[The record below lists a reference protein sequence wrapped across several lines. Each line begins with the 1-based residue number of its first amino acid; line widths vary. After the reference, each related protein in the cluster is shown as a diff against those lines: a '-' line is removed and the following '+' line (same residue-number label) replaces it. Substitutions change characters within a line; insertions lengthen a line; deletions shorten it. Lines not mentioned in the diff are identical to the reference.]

1 MSELNFKVIKPAED
15 KPEVDLKFTMVSKP
29 TKTEEPKLTFKTLTP
44 GSASQL
50 PEDQPTVF
58 KPTVAD
64 IWSNLQLP
72 AQVSRIGLK
81 QVTEM
86 IPDVTPSAPT
96 FVNQPANPSFEIGGA
111 QRTAQ
116 PPILDK
122 AGTNFATALP
132 KVGAEIIADMAP
144 DFISPEVL
152 LGSGVLKGLG
162 TFAQSSAGI
171 KAAEKLGEFTDKN
184 IPTLKKW
191 FTYRYG
197 QDPAYIEAVEQ
208 AQINMRMG
216 TEKVGTIAN
225 KIMEMPGEAQRKIA
239 NYMKGEKGFAVSSLT
254 PEEKLAAD
262 AARGEF
268 KRLGN
273 DLVDLKMLD
282 PKTYADNVN
291 TYLPRLY
298 KTKEIG
304 METPMLGT
312 KKPMRM
318 NVDRLKHRQDIP
330 QDVREALGEI
340 MEAGYPTSKGLMQ
353 LNQAVEKGK
362 MFRQVAG
369 MQHLVTDDAAIA
381 AERGWIKMPVTN
393 KLGDMSGKYAAPS
406 VAEDLNS
413 IIREKGELEQGYKKL
428 LGMWKYGKVVMSPA
442 THARNMFTN
451 MFWLDVSGTS
461 PITQAKLFPKAIREI
476 RLNGPVYQ
484 QAKELGLVGTE
495 MIGEDII
502 KLQQN
507 YLIGG
512 APNTPMNLV
521 KKAMHYGKE
530 AARKLGDTYQ
540 GEEQLFKMVKF
551 MDNVNKGMTPQK
563 AALDAEKWIFNYN
576 KISPAV
582 KGLRETVIPFAT
594 YFSKAIPQL
603 GKAAVNNP
611 LGVYKYVS
619 FFNALDNVGAEKSGV
634 SPAQHKAIKD
644 QFDVTLLPM
653 KRKDGKVQTLDLN
666 FLTPWGEAAN
676 LSTAGIPQ
684 PFTPSGPLF
693 ALNNALV
700 AHYDPFTKKELFKET
715 DPWQVKASA
724 MTDYLGKALLPN
736 LTPGVAGVTSPF
748 RGGYHFRELAD
759 AIKGTPSYPK
769 KDVKSIPEALLSTG
783 LGLKTRGIDP
793 QEAMLN
799 QALKKESQMTE
810 IEQEFGKRMIRPGI
824 TEKEKT
830 FFKKE
835 LPKQVNKVFEKAK
848 KIRLQP
854 VEDEPKLN
862 FKVIKKGR

>member
-1 MSELNFKVIKPAED
+1 MSELNFKVIKPAATE
-15 KPEVDLKFTMVSKP
+15 PEVDLKFTMVSQP
-29 TKTEEPKLTFKTLTP
+29 SKTEEPKLTFKTLTP

-50 PEDQPTVF
+50 PEDQPDVF
-58 KPTVAD
+58 KPSVKD

-72 AQVSRIGLK
+72 SQVSREGLK
-81 QVTEM
+81 QVTDM
-86 IPDVTPSAPT
+86 IPERIPSAPT
-96 FVNQPANPSFEIGGA
+96 FVNQPANPSFEVETS
-111 QRTAQ
+111 QRTTQ
-116 PPILDK
+116 PPILKD
-122 AGTNFATALP
+122 AGSNFVSALP
-132 KVGAEIIADMAP
+132 KVGAEIIGDMAP

-162 TFAQSSAGI
+162 TFAKTASGI
-171 KAAEKLGEFTDKN
+171 KAAEKLGEFTDKH

-197 QDPAYIEAVEQ
+197 QDPAYIDAVEQ
-208 AQINMRMG
+208 AQINMRVG

-225 KIMEMPGEAQRKIA
+225 KILEMPSDVQRKIA
-239 NYMKGEKGFAVSSLT
+239 GYMKGEKGFFAKNLT
-254 PEEKLAAD
+254 ADEKLAAD

-282 PKTYADNVN
+282 PKTYAENVN

-298 KTKEIG
+298 KTKELG
-304 METPMLGT
+304 LETPTLGT

-318 NVDRLKHRQDIP
+318 NVDRFKHRQDIP
-330 QDVREALGEI
+330 QDVREAMGEI
-340 MEAGYPTSKGLMQ
+340 MEAGYPTAKGLMQ

-362 MFRQVAG
+362 MFRQVSQ
-369 MQHLVTDDAAIA
+369 MQHLVTEDATVA

-413 IIREKGELEQGYKKL
+413 IIREKGQLEQGYKKL
-428 LGMWKYGKVVMSPA
+428 LGLWKYGKVVMSPA

-451 MFWLDVSGTS
+451 MFWLDVSGTGPS
-461 PITQAKLFPKAIREI
+461 TQAKLFPQAIREM
-476 RLNGPVYQ
+476 RLNGPMYQ
-484 QAKELGLVGTE
+484 EAKKLGLVGTE
-495 MIGEDII
+495 MVGEDVV

-512 APNTPMNLV
+512 APNTPLNVV
-521 KKAMHYGKE
+521 KKALNYGKE
-530 AARKLGDTYQ
+530 AARKLGDVYQ

-603 GKAAVNNP
+603 GEAAVNNP

-644 QFDVTLLPM
+644 QYDVTLLPV

-748 RGGYHFRELAD
+748 RGGYHYREIAD
-759 AIKGTPSYPK
+759 ALKGTPSYPK
-769 KDVKSIPEALLSTG
+769 KEVKSIPEALLSTG

-793 QEAMLN
+793 KEALLN
-799 QALKKESQMTE
+799 QALKKEGQMSE
-810 IEQEFGKRMIRPGI
+810 IEQTFGERMVRPGL
-824 TEKEKT
+824 TKTEKT

-848 KIRLQP
+848 QIRTQP
-854 VEDEPKLN
+854 LEEEPKLN